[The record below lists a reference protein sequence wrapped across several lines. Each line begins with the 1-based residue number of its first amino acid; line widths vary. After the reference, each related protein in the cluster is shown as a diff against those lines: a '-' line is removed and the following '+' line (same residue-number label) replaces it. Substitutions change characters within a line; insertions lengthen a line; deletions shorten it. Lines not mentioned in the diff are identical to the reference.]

1 MTLRILES
9 FRVGYSCL
17 PKHIQ
22 RQVDK
27 ALKLLQENP
36 HHPSLYGEHSRTMHT
51 KKIKGTRDV
60 WEARVTL
67 AYRLTFNWQ
76 SDLVILRRVGA
87 HDILKKEKK

>member
-9 FRVGYSCL
+9 FRVGYSRL

-36 HHPSLYGEHSRTMHT
+36 HHPSLHT
-51 KKIKGTRDV
+51 KRIKGTQHV

-76 SDLVILRRVGA
+76 SDLVILRRVGM